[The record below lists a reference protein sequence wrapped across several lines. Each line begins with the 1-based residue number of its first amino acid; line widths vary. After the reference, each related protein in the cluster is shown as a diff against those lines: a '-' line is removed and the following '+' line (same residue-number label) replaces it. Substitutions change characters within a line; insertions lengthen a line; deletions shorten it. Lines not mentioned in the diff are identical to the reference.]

1 VHLHRG
7 RPADFLSLPSAGR
20 LEEKEEGL
28 GLIPVVAMSRKGIIT
43 VALLFLVAFLLLQ
56 FATRGYREVE
66 ALQSMEKAMA
76 AVRRDFPGAKPVS
89 TAQLAA
95 WIGDTEGVVIIDARA
110 PEEFA
115 VSRIPGAR
123 RETTVKE
130 ASTMALGSK
139 RVVIYD
145 AVGFYSAELAEAL
158 VAGGSG
164 ETFYL
169 EGGIF
174 QWANEGRPL
183 VDADGKPTARAHP
196 YNKLWGRLLKPVAA
210 SVSE

>member
-1 VHLHRG
+1 
-7 RPADFLSLPSAGR
+7 
-20 LEEKEEGL
+20 
-28 GLIPVVAMSRKGIIT
+28 MSRKGIIT

-56 FATRGYREVE
+56 VATRGYREIE

-76 AVRRDFPGAKPVS
+76 AVRRDFPQAKPVS
-89 TAQLAA
+89 TVEVAA
-95 WIGDTEGVVIIDARA
+95 WIEQKEGVVIIDARA

-123 RETTVKE
+123 RETALKE
-130 ASTMALGSK
+130 AAAMAEGSM
-139 RVVIYD
+139 RVVVYD
-145 AVGFYSAELAEAL
+145 AVGFRSAEFTDALAA
-158 VAGGSG
+158 AGCG

-183 VDADGKPTARAHP
+183 IGADGEPTTKVHP
-196 YNKLWGRLLKPVAA
+196 YNKLWGRLVKP
-210 SVSE
+210 

>member
-1 VHLHRG
+1 
-7 RPADFLSLPSAGR
+7 
-20 LEEKEEGL
+20 
-28 GLIPVVAMSRKGIIT
+28 MSRKGIIT
-43 VALLFLVAFLLLQ
+43 VALLFLVTFLLLQ
-56 FATRGYREVE
+56 VATRGYREVE

-95 WIGDTEGVVIIDARA
+95 WIVEEEGVVLIDARA
-110 PEEFA
+110 PEEFS
-115 VSRIPGAR
+115 VSRIPGAM

-145 AVGFYSAELAEAL
+145 AVGLYSAELADAL
-158 VAGGSG
+158 VAGGS
-164 ETFYL
+164 EATYYL

-183 VDADGKPTARAHP
+183 VDADGKPTTKVHP
-196 YNKLWGRLLKPVAA
+196 YNKLWGRLLKPVAT

>member
-1 VHLHRG
+1 VHLRG
-7 RPADFLSLPSAGR
+7 GGTADPLGLPPAGR
-20 LEEKEEGL
+20 IEEKEKGHGL
-28 GLIPVVAMSRKGIIT
+28 NAVVAMSRKGIIT

-56 FATRGYREVE
+56 LATRGYREVE

-76 AVRRDFPGAKPVS
+76 AVRRDFPEAKPVS

-95 WIGDTEGVVIIDARA
+95 WIEQKEGVVIIDARA

-123 RETTVKE
+123 RETALKE
-130 ASTMALGSK
+130 AAAMAEGSM
-139 RVVIYD
+139 RVVVYD
-145 AVGFYSAELAEAL
+145 AVGFRSAEFTDALAA
-158 VAGGSG
+158 AGCG

-183 VDADGKPTARAHP
+183 IGADGEPSTKVHP
-196 YNKLWGRLLKPVAA
+196 YNKLWGRLVKP
-210 SVSE
+210 

>member
-1 VHLHRG
+1 
-7 RPADFLSLPSAGR
+7 
-20 LEEKEEGL
+20 
-28 GLIPVVAMSRKGIIT
+28 MSRKGIIT

-56 FATRGYREVE
+56 LATRGYREVE

-95 WIGDTEGVVIIDARA
+95 WIGEEEGVVLIDARA
-110 PEEFA
+110 TEEFA

-123 RETTVKE
+123 RATTVKE

-145 AVGFYSAELAEAL
+145 AVGLYSAELADAL
-158 VAGGSG
+158 VAGGS
-164 ETFYL
+164 EATSYL

-183 VDADGKPTARAHP
+183 VDADGKTTTKVHP
-196 YNKLWGRLLKPVAA
+196 YNKYWGRLLERK
-210 SVSE
+210 

>member
-1 VHLHRG
+1 
-7 RPADFLSLPSAGR
+7 
-20 LEEKEEGL
+20 
-28 GLIPVVAMSRKGIIT
+28 MSRKGIIT
-43 VALLFLVAFLLLQ
+43 VALLFLIAFLLLQ
-56 FATRGYREVE
+56 IATRGYREVE

-89 TAQLAA
+89 TAKLAS
-95 WIGDTEGVVIIDARA
+95 WVEEGKGVVILDARA

-123 RETTVKE
+123 REATIEE
-130 ASTMALGSK
+130 AATGIDGSK
-139 RVVIYD
+139 SVVIYD
-145 AVGFYSAELAEAL
+145 AVGFHSAEWADVLAARGAE
-158 VAGGSG
+158 

-183 VDADGKPTARAHP
+183 VDADGKPTKKVHP
-196 YNKLWGRLLKPVAA
+196 YNKLWGRLLERK
-210 SVSE
+210 

>member
-1 VHLHRG
+1 
-7 RPADFLSLPSAGR
+7 
-20 LEEKEEGL
+20 
-28 GLIPVVAMSRKGIIT
+28 MSRKGIIT

-56 FATRGYREVE
+56 LATRGYREVE

-76 AVRRDFPGAKPVS
+76 AVRRDFPGAKPMPTTVLE
-89 TAQLAA
+89 TLMK
-95 WIGDTEGVVIIDARA
+95 EGRGSVLLIDARA

-115 VSRIPGAR
+115 LSHLPQAINGQSP
-123 RETTVKE
+123 TE
-130 ASTMALGSK
+130 AKGHFENSTLSPEVI
-139 RVVIYD
+139 VVAYD
-145 AVGFYSAELAEAL
+145 SIGFRSAELAEAMKEDG
-158 VAGGSG
+158 VGAVV
-164 ETFYL
+164 YL

-183 VDADGKPTARAHP
+183 VDADGKPTTKVHP

>member
-1 VHLHRG
+1 
-7 RPADFLSLPSAGR
+7 
-20 LEEKEEGL
+20 
-28 GLIPVVAMSRKGIIT
+28 MSRKGIIT

-56 FATRGYREVE
+56 LATRGYREVE

-76 AVRRDFPGAKPVS
+76 AVRRDFPEAKPVS

-95 WIGDTEGVVIIDARA
+95 WIEQKEGVVIIDARA

-123 RETTVKE
+123 RETALKE
-130 ASTMALGSK
+130 AAAMAEGSM
-139 RVVIYD
+139 RVVVYD
-145 AVGFYSAELAEAL
+145 AVGFRSAEFTDALAD
-158 VAGGSG
+158 AGCG

-183 VDADGKPTARAHP
+183 IGADGEPSTKVHP
-196 YNKLWGRLLKPVAA
+196 YNKLWGRLVKP
-210 SVSE
+210 

>member
-1 VHLHRG
+1 
-7 RPADFLSLPSAGR
+7 
-20 LEEKEEGL
+20 
-28 GLIPVVAMSRKGIIT
+28 MSRKGIIT
-43 VALLFLVAFLLLQ
+43 VALLFLVAFLLLH

-76 AVRRDFPGAKPVS
+76 AVRRDFPDAKPVT

-95 WIGDTEGVVIIDARA
+95 WIAETESVVIIDARA

-123 RETTVKE
+123 RETTIKE
-130 ASTMALGSK
+130 AATMAAGSK

-145 AVGFYSAELAEAL
+145 AVGFHSAELADAL
-158 VAGGSG
+158 VAGGS
-164 ETFYL
+164 EATYYL

-183 VDADGKPTARAHP
+183 VDADGKPTTKVHP
-196 YNKLWGRLLKPVAA
+196 YNKLWGRLLERK
-210 SVSE
+210 